1 MGDAYEVLRR
11 AVLTMELLPRQAL
24 SERGLESLA
33 GASRTPVRAALVR
46 LAHEGLTVRDGRGW
60 RVAPLDLDEVR
71 AVVEHREVVECGAV
85 ALAVERATPA
95 GLDAVQVLAESAADD
110 ADTGLRDGAQFHV
123 ALARLSCNDFLADAV
138 EGALTRLART
148 RWLEVR
154 SGPRGSRPAPSTSR
168 SSPPSAR
175 ATPTAPSPSSASTP
189 AGPATGSSPTSRP
202 TASGCGAAGSPSW
215 GRVRWGD
222 VGDLRGTARG
232 HPSVSPRGV
241 SCGCPDHVALTTSR
255 GHPRVVPR
263 SCPPPRP
270 VRRGC
275 TRGTG
280 SPVVIATPP
289 PSPRPVPRRPH
300 ARLAPSVGE
309 VRPSSSCWGSGRGR
323 R

>member
-1 MGDAYEVLRR
+1 MGEAYEVLRR
-11 AVLTMELLPRQAL
+11 AVLTMELLPGQAL

-123 ALARLSCNDFLADAV
+123 ALARLSRNDFLADAV

-154 SGPRGSRPAPSTSR
+154 SGASREQ
-168 SSPPSAR
+168 AR
-175 ATPTAPSPSSASTP
+175 AEHVAILAAVR
-189 AGPATGSSPTSRP
+189 AGDADRAVALVREHARGTRDRLLAHLEADRLGLRSRGV
-202 TASGCGAAGSPSW
+202 AVVGAAP
-215 GRVRWGD
+215 
-222 VGDLRGTARG
+222 VG
-232 HPSVSPRGV
+232 
-241 SCGCPDHVALTTSR
+241 
-255 GHPRVVPR
+255 
-263 SCPPPRP
+263 
-270 VRRGC
+270 
-275 TRGTG
+275 
-280 SPVVIATPP
+280 
-289 PSPRPVPRRPH
+289 
-300 ARLAPSVGE
+300 
-309 VRPSSSCWGSGRGR
+309 
-323 R
+323 